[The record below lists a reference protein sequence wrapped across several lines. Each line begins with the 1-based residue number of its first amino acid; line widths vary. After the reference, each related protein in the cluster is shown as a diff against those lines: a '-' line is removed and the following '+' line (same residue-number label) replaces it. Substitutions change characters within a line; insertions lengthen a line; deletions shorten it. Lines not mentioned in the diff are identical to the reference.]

1 MKGVIK
7 VKENS
12 YPAYYGILTANVRY
26 NDQLSMSEKVMFTEI
41 TALSNANGYCSA
53 RNKYFAELY
62 DKSEKTISLWI
73 KHLRDCGFI
82 HIEYKRRGAEV
93 VLRKIYP
100 TPEHELQKC
109 KSTNY
114 KNVTGTDYK
123 NVKENNTSTNNTSIN
138 KLSSYVLTF
147 YENNI
152 GMISPWLREDIEDE
166 VKDWNEIN
174 NDEAE
179 RIIVEALKNAIGAQ
193 ARNKWK
199 YAKSI
204 LSSWKERN
212 IKSLSDIEVSD
223 KQHQREIQAK
233 YSHPRYSNRP
243 HIEEK
248 VPNWD
253 QKPQERTDSGQ
264 ATSDIKNLMT
274 RINQK
279 IKNNKEDEEN
289 E

>member
-174 NDEAE
+174 NDEAK

-223 KQHQREIQAK
+223 KQHQREVQTR
-233 YSHPRYSNRP
+233 YSHKNYGRKP
-243 HIEEK
+243 IEEK
-248 VPNWD
+248 IPDWD
-253 QKPQERTDSGQ
+253 TQAPKPQTQRNT
-264 ATSDIKNLMT
+264 ADIEQLMAKV
-274 RINQK
+274 NQK
-279 IKNNKEDEEN
+279 TEANKN
-289 E
+289 

>member
-73 KHLRDCGFI
+73 KHLKDCGFI

-123 NVKENNTSTNNTSIN
+123 NVKENNTSINNTSTN
-138 KLSSYVLTF
+138 KSSSSTVRDSLDNSTKDIESRQNAFELYQITVGVLTPTQNQILSE
-147 YENNI
+147 YIQNL
-152 GMISPWLREDIEDE
+152 SDE
-166 VKDWNEIN
+166 VVQFAIN
-174 NDEAE
+174 SMANQTERRSFNYLNKILMRYEQLGIHTVEQAE
-179 RIIVEALKNAIGAQ
+179 KLE
-193 ARNKWK
+193 
-199 YAKSI
+199 
-204 LSSWKERN
+204 
-212 IKSLSDIEVSD
+212 
-223 KQHQREIQAK
+223 KQHQESLKRV
-233 YSHPRYSNRP
+233 RP
-243 HIEEK
+243 K
-248 VPNWD
+248 
-253 QKPQERTDSGQ
+253 QKKKSKRRNTLPF
-264 ATSDIKNLMT
+264 
-274 RINQK
+274 
-279 IKNNKEDEEN
+279 
-289 E
+289 